1 VFSAPQRARRHGKI
15 ALEAPLGPR
24 RDVGWKREASMNSEH
39 YSSTISS
46 AVEFFEGYGTLA
58 VILNVSVDDLR
69 RWVEGTSYP
78 PAEVLRRIDNL
89 RRPDRLRSVV

>member
-1 VFSAPQRARRHGKI
+1 
-15 ALEAPLGPR
+15 
-24 RDVGWKREASMNSEH
+24 MNREH

-46 AVEFFEGYGTLA
+46 AVEYFEGYGTLA
-58 VILNVSVDDLR
+58 VILNVSVADLR
-69 RWVEGTSYP
+69 RWVEGKSYP